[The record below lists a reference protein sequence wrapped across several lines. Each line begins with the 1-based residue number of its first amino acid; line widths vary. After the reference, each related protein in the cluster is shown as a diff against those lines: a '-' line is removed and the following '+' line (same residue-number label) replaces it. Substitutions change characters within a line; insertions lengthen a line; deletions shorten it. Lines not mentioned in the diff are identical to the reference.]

1 MKNNANRFLG
11 LLLAALMLLGLT
23 ACGKNKQSSDPNH
36 IVIGDYELQ
45 YKSASIMTDSEGK
58 DAVVLTMDFT
68 NNGKD
73 TADYLWSIFEKVMQD
88 GTELKGAIVYV
99 SEDSY
104 ETVSDSQFTEI
115 APGKTIEVRSAYTL
129 RDMENPVEVTFTDLL
144 EKYKGTI
151 TVDPTTLTREEAKPE
166 PSAAEP
172 DEPMTAA
179 PTGDVLLDW
188 WNGDWYGW
196 WKVASGDGDYE
207 EWQGK
212 WWDCCANISIGAD
225 YTGNVIIWDE
235 DLPKDDALSAAA
247 VNLSSAGTGE
257 YGTLTSESGYF
268 LDGELSHADWIVDP
282 GLMDYDSLIC
292 IDGWYEDDSG
302 SFKYEIY
309 LRPWGTLWDDV
320 AADDP
325 DDLPYSYESWYLPLV
340 NAGKAMPN
348 TLGSAGSSS
357 TGDQDVG
364 QNTAGPVDGD
374 VGGAATDD
382 DYGKSNANAMGIA
395 KLEDMQALYKI
406 CFENRSSAD
415 HLFNYEDAKEALG
428 CDGVVWKKSSTSW
441 DETKHTYRWETE
453 DGSDY
458 FNISFE
464 LEDGDEWYWSCNMSE
479 NVINGLW

>member
-1 MKNNANRFLG
+1 MKK
-11 LLLAALMLLGLT
+11 LLSVICCLTIILTLA
-23 ACGKNKQSSDPNH
+23 ACGKEDAPSDPNH

-45 YKSASIMTDSEGK
+45 FKGASIMTDSDGK
-58 DAVVLTMDFT
+58 DAVVLTIDFT

-73 TADYLWSIFEKVMQD
+73 DAEYLWSIYEKAMQD
-88 GTELKGAIVYV
+88 GTELEGAIVYV

-104 ETVSDSQFTEI
+104 ETVTDSQFTEI
-115 APGKTIEVRSAYTL
+115 AYGKTIEVRSAYTL
-129 RDMENPVEVTFTDLL
+129 RDAENPVEVTFTDLL

-151 TVDPTTLTREEAKPE
+151 TVNPTTLTREETQPE
-166 PSAAEP
+166 SSASKTGE
-172 DEPMTAA
+172 TATTEL
-179 PTGDVLLDW
+179 TGDALLDW

-196 WKVASGDGDYE
+196 WMVVSGDGEYE
-207 EWQGK
+207 SWAGE

-235 DLPKDDALSAAA
+235 DLPKDDAVSEAFVTLNA
-247 VNLSSAGTGE
+247 AGTGE
-257 YGTLTSESGYF
+257 FGTLTSESGYF

-325 DDLPYSYESWYLPLV
+325 DDLPYYYESWYLPLV
-340 NAGKAMPN
+340 NAGKAMPD

-357 TGDQDVG
+357 TGDQDGG

-374 VGGAATDD
+374 AGGAATDD
-382 DYGKSNANAMGIA
+382 GYGKSNANATGIA

-458 FNISFE
+458 FNIWRTARS
-464 LEDGDEWYWSCNMSE
+464 GTGPA
-479 NVINGLW
+479 I